1 MVIILNIIDFEKI
14 VGQERALQL
23 LKNII
28 KSDQIGH
35 AYLFSGKEGI
45 GKRTTAIVFAKAI
58 NCTNLSDDF
67 NPCNSCA
74 SCLKIEQGIHP
85 DFQIISPINSVIT
98 IGQIKNIKE
107 IIYWKPLTG
116 RKKIFLIDDAHKMT
130 VEASNSILKI
140 LEEPPEYAILILITH
155 SPGSILPTIVSRC
168 HQISFQPISATKQ
181 KEVLDGMNM
190 RLDDSQWQEIVLL
203 SAGSLSK
210 AIELA
215 SDPLKMQEKDRYIE
229 WLLKTKPE
237 QRIIQFFS
245 SSENEVKDIL
255 NSFLDFVEIMVLWFR
270 DIMFFQLGLAQEILS
285 FPGHIDNIKKY
296 AQYYTQEKIIL
307 ILNYLTETPQRTER
321 NIRPEILLEN
331 FIMQLGD

>member
-45 GKRTTAIVFAKAI
+45 GKRITAIAFARAI
-58 NCTNLSDDF
+58 NCTNLSDDC
-67 NPCNSCA
+67 NPCNSCS
-74 SCLKIEQGIHP
+74 SCLKIEKGIHP

-116 RKKIFLIDDAHKMT
+116 RKKIFLVDDAHKMT
-130 VEASNSILKI
+130 IEASNSLLKI
-140 LEEPPEYAILILITH
+140 LEEPPEFVVFILITH
-155 SPGSILPTIVSRC
+155 SPGFILPTIVSRC

-190 RLDDSQWQEIVLL
+190 SLDDSQWQEIVLL
-203 SAGSLSK
+203 SSGSLRK

-215 SDPLKMQEKDRYIE
+215 TDPRKMQEKNRYIE

-237 QRIIQFFS
+237 QRIVQFFS
-245 SSENEVKDIL
+245 SSENEVKEIL
-255 NSFLDFVEIMVLWFR
+255 NSFLDFVEIMILWFR
-270 DIMFFQLGLAQEILS
+270 DILLFQLGLRKEMFS
-285 FPGHIDNIKKY
+285 FPGHTDNIKKY
-296 AQYYTQEKIIL
+296 AQYYTQEKTIL
-307 ILNYLTETPQRTER
+307 ILNYLTEIPQRTEKH
-321 NIRPEILLEN
+321 IKPEILLEN